1 MRDVRNILLTA
12 LVPALKVATG
22 RNVYTRMPKAANIVY
37 PYIYIGDKYQTE
49 VGSKTSFQY
58 ELDIQVVICH
68 MNLLDLSALTTDMDN
83 VLSIVNNGASL
94 LTLAN
99 PYKVMSCELI
109 SSNDTEIQTEVGTE
123 SLGIIRILFN
133 IE

>member
-1 MRDVRNILLTA
+1 MKDVRNILLTS
-12 LVPALKVATG
+12 LVPALKTATG
-22 RNVYTRMPKAANIVY
+22 KNVYTRMPKSANIVY

-58 ELDIQVVICH
+58 ELDIQVIVCH
-68 MNLLDLSALTTDMDN
+68 MNLMDISALTTDMDN
-83 VLSIVNNGASL
+83 VCSVINNGSQL
-94 LTLAN
+94 LALAN

-109 SSNDTEIQTEVGTE
+109 SANDTELQTEVGTE
-123 SLGIIRILFN
+123 NIGIIRILFN